1 MDSRTEQLRGH
12 LTFQG
17 LGEEGHRGQRR
28 LRPVTYPKSPF
39 LTVLKPREAWGFSDA
54 EEKKLCSRM
63 LAGSWRTA
71 EWEAQDPCGDP
82 KWLSGGAAGRPAP
95 GSVINVHTEP
105 WGPDRPVSEES
116 DGSAEEAAHVSLGSW
131 LSAEAEE
138 L

>member
-17 LGEEGHRGQRR
+17 LGEEGHGGQRR
-28 LRPVTYPKSPF
+28 LSPVTYPKSPF
-39 LTVLKPREAWGFSDA
+39 LTALKPQEAWGFSDA

-82 KWLSGGAAGRPAP
+82 KRLSGGAAGRPAP

-131 LSAEAEE
+131 LSAEAEK